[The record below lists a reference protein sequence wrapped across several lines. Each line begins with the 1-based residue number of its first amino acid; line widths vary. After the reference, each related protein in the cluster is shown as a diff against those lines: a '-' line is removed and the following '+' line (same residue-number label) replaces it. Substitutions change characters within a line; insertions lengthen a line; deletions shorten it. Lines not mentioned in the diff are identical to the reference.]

1 MKKNSVFIIA
11 ILSSI
16 LLCSCSNSSK
26 QISVFIYTKDDTFIQ
41 GWSTYLDEVFENSNI
56 NLKKYY
62 ANRSQSLQNEQI
74 TTEIETSKNDVIIVN
89 SVDRLADSAIIEKA
103 KRYNTPVIFFNR
115 EPLDTDLPTVGNYYY
130 VGSNPKTEAFL
141 QAQMIE
147 ELFGNPKELNSLYD
161 KNGDGIIQFVMLKG
175 EQGHQDME
183 NRSKY
188 SIEALKNKGYEL
200 DLLTSSYCDWKRDLA
215 KETFSTIYQ
224 EFGDQIELIISN
236 NDDMALGAIDYLL
249 EKNIFST
256 NVTSVSEQPIQIIG
270 VDGTSVSKK
279 AIKEHLMYGTVK
291 NDSKKQAETILELS
305 NKIINNEAI
314 DESSFV
320 VGHKIYVEGKE
331 ITLKNVDEFIE
342 D

>member
-1 MKKNSVFIIA
+1 MKKNSVFA
-11 ILSSI
+11 TVILSSI
-16 LLCSCSNSSK
+16 LLCSCNNSSK

-41 GWSTYLDEVFENSNI
+41 GWSEYLDEAFRNSNI

-62 ANRSQSLQNEQI
+62 ANRNQSLQNEQI
-74 TTEIETSKNDVIIVN
+74 TTEIEAKKNDLIIVN

-103 KRYNTPVIFFNR
+103 KRYNTPIIFFNR
-115 EPLDTDLPTVGNYYY
+115 EPLDTDLPTDGHYYY

-147 ELFGNPKELNSLYD
+147 ELFGNPNDLNSLYD

-188 SIEALKNKGYEL
+188 SIEALKNKGYKL
-200 DLLTSSYCDWKRDLA
+200 DLLTSSYCDWKRDMA
-215 KETFSTIYQ
+215 NETFATIYQ
-224 EFGDQIELIISN
+224 EFGEQIELIISN

-249 EKNIFST
+249 ENNIFSRE
-256 NVTSVSEQPIQIIG
+256 VTSVSEQPIQIVG

-291 NDSKKQAETILELS
+291 NDSKKQVEVIFDLS
-305 NKIINNEAI
+305 NKIINNETI
-314 DESSFV
+314 NENSFV

-331 ITLKNVDEFIE
+331 LTLKNIDE
-342 D
+342 